1 MALSSTARATY
12 LLVAAF
18 LGGGLV
24 GGATMMVVDQNNH
37 ERRGESRQRPRSYVD
52 YLTTELDLTSEQR
65 AAVEEILRRH
75 DPRMD
80 SVWAAVRNG
89 PEVVAIRQAI
99 RDDIR
104 SQLTAT
110 QQERYTAM
118 LERQGRNDTKGGRDG
133 K

>member
-1 MALSSTARATY
+1 MARSSTARATY

-24 GGATMMVVDQNNH
+24 GGAAVLVMDQANH
-37 ERRGESRQRPRSYVD
+37 DRRGGWQSRPSYVD
-52 YLTTELDLTSEQR
+52 RLTTELDLTSAQR
-65 AAVEEILRRH
+65 EAVEGVLEYHI
-75 DPRMD
+75 PRMD
-80 SVWAAVRNG
+80 SLWAAMRNG
-89 PEVVAIRQAI
+89 PELLAIRQAI

-104 SQLTAT
+104 SQLTAV

-118 LERQGRNDTKGGRDG
+118 LDRQERNDTKGGRDG

>member
-1 MALSSTARATY
+1 VALSSTARAGY

-18 LGGGLV
+18 VGGGLV
-24 GGATMMVVDQNNH
+24 GGATMMVIDQNNH
-37 ERRGESRQRPRSYVD
+37 ERRGESRQRPSYVD

-65 AAVEEILRRH
+65 EAVEGILQVH
-75 DPRMD
+75 IPRMD
-80 SVWAAVRNG
+80 SLWAAMRNG
-89 PEVVAIRQAI
+89 PELLAIRQAI

-104 SQLTAT
+104 LQLTAA

-118 LERQGRNDTKGGRDG
+118 LDRQERNDTKGGRDG

>member
-37 ERRGESRQRPRSYVD
+37 DRRGETGQRLNYVD

-65 AAVEEILRRH
+65 AAVEGILLQH
-75 DPRMD
+75 EPRMD
-80 SVWAAVRNG
+80 SLWGAVRND
-89 PEVVAIRQAI
+89 PEVAAIRQAI
-99 RDDIR
+99 RDGIR

-110 QQERYTAM
+110 QQER
-118 LERQGRNDTKGGRDG
+118 
-133 K
+133 

>member
-1 MALSSTARATY
+1 MARSSTARATY

-24 GGATMMVVDQNNH
+24 GGAAVLVMDQANH
-37 ERRGESRQRPRSYVD
+37 DRRGESQSRPSYVD
-52 YLTTELDLTSEQR
+52 RLTTELDLTSEQR
-65 AAVEEILRRH
+65 AAVEGILQH
-75 DPRMD
+75 HTPQMD
-80 SVWAAVRNG
+80 SLWAAMRNG
-89 PEVVAIRQAI
+89 PELLAIRQAI

-104 SQLTAT
+104 SQLTAV

-118 LERQGRNDTKGGRDG
+118 LDRQERNDTKGGRDG

>member
-1 MALSSTARATY
+1 MALSSTARASY

-24 GGATMMVVDQNNH
+24 GGAAMMVVDQNNH
-37 ERRGESRQRPRSYVD
+37 ERRGETRQRPSYMD

-65 AAVEEILRRH
+65 AAVEEIMRRH
-75 DPRMD
+75 EPRMD
-80 SVWAAVRNG
+80 SLWAAVRNG
-89 PEVVAIRQAI
+89 PEISAIRQAI
-99 RDDIR
+99 RDEIR
-104 SQLTAT
+104 NQLTAT

-118 LERQGRNDTKGGRDG
+118 LDRQGRNDTKGGRDG

>member
-37 ERRGESRQRPRSYVD
+37 DRRGETGQRLNYVD

-65 AAVEEILRRH
+65 AAVEGILLQH
-75 DPRMD
+75 EPRMD
-80 SVWAAVRNG
+80 SLWGAVRND
-89 PEVVAIRQAI
+89 PEVAAIRQAI
-99 RDDIR
+99 RDGIR

-118 LERQGRNDTKGGRDG
+118 LDRQGRYDTKGGRDG
-133 K
+133 Q